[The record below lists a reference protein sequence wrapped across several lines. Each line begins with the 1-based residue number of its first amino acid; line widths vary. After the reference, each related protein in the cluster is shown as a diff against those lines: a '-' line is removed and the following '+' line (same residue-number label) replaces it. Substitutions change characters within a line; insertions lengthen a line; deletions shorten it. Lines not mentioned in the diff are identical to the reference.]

1 MATPMDTTPTPNA
14 AATTNSNSN
23 QGSGPAAGGANKAE
37 MIGREFAKEI
47 DEWIAQ
53 LYECKQ
59 LSENQVKTLCDKVS
73 GDCGVYW
80 IYLH

>member
-1 MATPMDTTPTPNA
+1 MDTTPTPNA
-14 AATTNSNSN
+14 ATTNSNAN
-23 QGSGPAAGGANKAE
+23 QGSGPAAGGANKVE
-37 MIGREFAKEI
+37 MISREFAKEI

-73 GDCGVYW
+73 GWSGGV
-80 IYLH
+80 ILT